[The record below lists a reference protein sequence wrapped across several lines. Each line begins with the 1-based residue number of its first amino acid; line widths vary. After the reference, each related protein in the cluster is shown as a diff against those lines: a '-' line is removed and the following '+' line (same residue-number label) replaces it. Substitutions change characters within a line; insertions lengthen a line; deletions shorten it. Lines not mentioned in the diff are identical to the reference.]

1 MFIKELLLWE
11 LDICELDNIG
21 DMVLGRGLEIAD
33 INEGP
38 VSREGWVSV
47 AVVVMLPLFSDVID
61 SEDIEDES
69 DVGSLFFQ
77 SAADETE
84 LKPKKIS
91 FTVKVALQ
99 KKFSK
104 HVRITACHK
113 IKTHELPAV
122 ISY

>member
-84 LKPKKIS
+84 LKPENPFKLS
-91 FTVKVALQ
+91 T
-99 KKFSK
+99 
-104 HVRITACHK
+104 
-113 IKTHELPAV
+113 
-122 ISY
+122 